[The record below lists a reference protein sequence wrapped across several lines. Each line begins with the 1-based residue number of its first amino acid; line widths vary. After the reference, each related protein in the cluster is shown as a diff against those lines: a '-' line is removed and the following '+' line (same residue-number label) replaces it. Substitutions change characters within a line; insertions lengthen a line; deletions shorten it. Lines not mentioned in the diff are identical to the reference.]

1 MISSNVET
9 RHKVT
14 DHSRTTHKPHHLKAP
29 NTHLSMGDTRADMPT
44 DAHMHGK
51 WTHPILDKNS
61 ILMGKSPICAKL
73 GQSDPQCHIGIQ
85 LSTCLE
91 DAQTVLPTDSRC
103 RTVALWV
110 SIH

>member
-1 MISSNVET
+1 MLNERKRLWYALTLQAGLCRWFVYQIIF
-9 RHKVT
+9 
-14 DHSRTTHKPHHLKAP
+14 P
-29 NTHLSMGDTRADMPT
+29 PT
-44 DAHMHGK
+44 MHGK

-73 GQSDPQCHIGIQ
+73 GQSDTQCCIGIQ
-85 LSTCLE
+85 SSTCLE
-91 DAQTVLPTDSRC
+91 DAQTVLPTDSRH